1 MDINQGLLR
10 TLGVSN
16 KTIDTIVDIADRY
29 DYAAKLTGG
38 GGGGCV
44 IAVARGEKDN
54 QCESHLMD
62 ELSRAGFLVRQVVV
76 GGKGVFM
83 EFLP

>member
-44 IAVARGEKDN
+44 IAVSRRNRNN
-54 QCESHLMD
+54 QCEAHLMD

-76 GGKGVFM
+76 GGRGVFM
-83 EFLP
+83 EYL